1 MMSTTGPAFPDS
13 PVVALREQCEAL
25 LHAVERNAWEEAEA
39 VARTLLPLVEAD
51 RQAADNVQVDLAARQ
66 ESLTAALQAL
76 EAARIHIEPAYQ
88 SLQKLLR
95 AWHLLPTD
103 SP

>member
-1 MMSTTGPAFPDS
+1 MSSTGPDFSDS
-13 PVVALREQCEAL
+13 PVVALRQQCEAL
-25 LHAVERNAWEEAEA
+25 LSAVERNAWEEAEA
-39 VARTLLPLVEAD
+39 VAHTLLPLVEAD
-51 RQAADNVQVDLAARQ
+51 RQAAADNMQVDLAARQ
-66 ESLTAALQAL
+66 EILTAALQAL

-103 SP
+103 SS

>member
-1 MMSTTGPAFPDS
+1 MNSTGSDS
-13 PVVALREQCEAL
+13 PHPPVVALRQQCEAL
-25 LHAVERNAWEEAEA
+25 LNAVERNAWEEAEA

-66 ESLTAALQAL
+66 ETLTAALHAL

-103 SP
+103 SS